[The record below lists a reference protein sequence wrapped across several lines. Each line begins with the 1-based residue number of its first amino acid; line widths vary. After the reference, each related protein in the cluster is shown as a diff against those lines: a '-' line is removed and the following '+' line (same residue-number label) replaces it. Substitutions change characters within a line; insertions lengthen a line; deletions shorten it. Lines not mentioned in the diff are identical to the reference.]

1 MFQAQNKET
10 INSTWKVAVSFKFI
24 VTTSMTGPCFT
35 AQHQTCKTKTETDFL
50 VSDRSFPK
58 TDGLRSHHRF
68 VHSVYAYVNKLYIF
82 SGMKLLTD
90 FWAHCFQGADSLRPL
105 LEESTQYIPQ
115 SKWRETS
122 IALKATA
129 GLRMLSNE
137 TAAQILEKVERVFV
151 YWWR

>member
-1 MFQAQNKET
+1 
-10 INSTWKVAVSFKFI
+10 
-24 VTTSMTGPCFT
+24 
-35 AQHQTCKTKTETDFL
+35 
-50 VSDRSFPK
+50 
-58 TDGLRSHHRF
+58 
-68 VHSVYAYVNKLYIF
+68 
-82 SGMKLLTD
+82 
-90 FWAHCFQGADSLRPL
+90 L

-151 YWWR
+151 Y